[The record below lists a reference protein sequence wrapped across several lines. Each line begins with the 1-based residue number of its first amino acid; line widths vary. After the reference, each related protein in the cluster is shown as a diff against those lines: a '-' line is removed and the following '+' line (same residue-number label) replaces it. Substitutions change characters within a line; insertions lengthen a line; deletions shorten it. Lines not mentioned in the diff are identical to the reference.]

1 MFDIGDR
8 VAYPMH
14 GAGVIEAIEEKE
26 ILGQV
31 KQYYILRFA
40 VGGMK
45 VMVPVEGVDDAG
57 LRPII
62 TQEESSTVLEFLSVG
77 CEEECSNWNRR
88 YRENLEKMRTGKVY
102 DIAEVVKTLTTR
114 DREKGLSTGER
125 KMLGSAR
132 QILASEL
139 VLSLGKEEDE
149 ILNMIEE
156 AV

>member
-1 MFDIGDR
+1 MFNIGDR

-14 GAGVIEAIEEKE
+14 GAGVIEAVEEKE

-45 VMVPVEGVDDAG
+45 VMVPVEGVEDAG
-57 LRPII
+57 LRAII
-62 TQEESSTVLEFLSVG
+62 TEEEGSTVLKFLSVV

-88 YRENLEKMRTGKVY
+88 YRENLEKMKTGKVY
-102 DIAEVVKTLTTR
+102 DIAEVVKTLTHR

-139 VLSLGKEEDE
+139 VFSLGKEEDE
-149 ILNMIEE
+149 ILTMIEE

>member
-1 MFDIGDR
+1 MFAVGDM

-14 GAGVIEAIEEKE
+14 GAGVIEGIEEKE

-31 KQYYILRFA
+31 KQYYVLRFS

-45 VMVPVEGVDDAG
+45 VMVPVEGVQDAG

-62 TQEESSTVLEFLSVG
+62 TLEESNTVLEFLSG
-77 CEEECSNWNRR
+77 ACEDECSNWNRR
-88 YRENLEKMRTGKVY
+88 YRENLEKIKTGKVY
-102 DIAEVVKTLTTR
+102 EVAEVVKSLTHR
-114 DREKGLSTGER
+114 DREKGLSTGEK
-125 KMLGSAR
+125 KMLGNAR

-139 VLSLGKEEDE
+139 VLSLGKDEEE
-149 ILNMIEE
+149 VLVLIEQ

>member
-1 MFDIGDR
+1 MFTVGDM

-14 GAGVIEAIEEKE
+14 GAGVIEAVEEKE

-31 KQYYILRFA
+31 KQYYVLQFA

-45 VMVPVEGVDDAG
+45 VMVPVESVSEAG

-62 TQEESSTVLEFLSVG
+62 TCEECTVVLEYLSG
-77 CEEECSNWNRR
+77 ACEDECTNWNRR
-88 YRENLEKMRTGKVY
+88 YRENLEKMRTGKVF
-102 DIAEVVKTLTTR
+102 DIAEVVKTLTHR

-139 VLSLGKEEDE
+139 VLSLGKEEE
-149 ILNMIEE
+149 EVLVLIEQ